1 MNFTFTFWISY
12 TGRLWI
18 EELQQK
24 YCQNSYRLWHHTAGD
39 GVLQQKRCPLVP
51 LLMLLH
57 LLPFCKGPRPSAS
70 FLHGWD
76 SKKANETFELS
87 NIVKPKL
94 ISTVCRWMVL
104 KRNELFILTK
114 FYNDH
119 TSVNLV
125 EFISTSKRNIMCI
138 DRNVPPSQFRG
149 KKKDRISKVHINT
162 FLYFYSVGQLLWP
175 RPNIIPAGDHN
186 KIIFSHSNWFI
197 FLWSNWIIFSSFT
210 SRLYFYKY
218 ILRCLHRR

>member
-87 NIVKPKL
+87 NTVKPKL

-114 FYNDH
+114 FCNDH

-125 EFISTSKRNIMCI
+125 EFISMSKRHIMCI
-138 DRNVPPSQFRG
+138 DWNVPPSQFRG

-162 FLYFYSVGQLLWP
+162 FL
-175 RPNIIPAGDHN
+175 
-186 KIIFSHSNWFI
+186 
-197 FLWSNWIIFSSFT
+197 
-210 SRLYFYKY
+210 
-218 ILRCLHRR
+218 

>member
-1 MNFTFTFWISY
+1 MNWRIAA
-12 TGRLWI
+12 
-18 EELQQK
+18 K
-24 YCQNSYRLWHHTAGD
+24 
-39 GVLQQKRCPLVP
+39 VLPE
-51 LLMLLH
+51 
-57 LLPFCKGPRPSAS
+57 LLPSMTSHCRWWSITAKALPLGAPPHAPAPSTILQGS
-70 FLHGWD
+70 KVQRLLPIRVRL
-76 SKKANETFELS
+76 KKANETFELS